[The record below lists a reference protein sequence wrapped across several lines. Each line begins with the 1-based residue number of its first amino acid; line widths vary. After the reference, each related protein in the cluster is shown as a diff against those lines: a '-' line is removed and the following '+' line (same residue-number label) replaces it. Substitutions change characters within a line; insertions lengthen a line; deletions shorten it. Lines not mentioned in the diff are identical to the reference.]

1 MIQNNPL
8 LAQKLLAL
16 EAPKIEKT
24 KESED
29 AKKEGA
35 KNDDVEMKDDNDPSE
50 NQNSNTNSSLSNS
63 VRENGSGMSDMLGSG
78 LFNSLLTSHPQ
89 MRQLMEQNPEISHIL
104 NNPSAL
110 RETMEMAT
118 NPKMMLEL
126 MHHQDR
132 VIANI
137 ESMPGG
143 FNALQ
148 RMYRV
153 IQEPMLKA
161 TQDQF
166 GSNPFQTLSSSD
178 VNTRHPTGENV
189 APLPIPWSQS
199 NTNSSSTRTPER
211 NNTGSNS
218 GMDSGIFGSG
228 MESLMQQMLG
238 NSEAMQGI
246 LNSPATQ
253 SMLRNLSENPDLV
266 SNMIQNNPLLAQK
279 LLALEAPKIEKT
291 KESEDA
297 KKEGAKDDDV
307 EILNHSRKHKRKK
320 KNKRGA

>member
-1 MIQNNPL
+1 
-8 LAQKLLAL
+8 
-16 EAPKIEKT
+16 
-24 KESED
+24 
-29 AKKEGA
+29 
-35 KNDDVEMKDDNDPSE
+35 
-50 NQNSNTNSSLSNS
+50 
-63 VRENGSGMSDMLGSG
+63 MSDMLGSG
-78 LFNSLLTSHPQ
+78 WFNSLLTSHPQ

-118 NPKMMLEL
+118 NPKMMQEL
-126 MHHQDR
+126 IHHQDR
-132 VIANI
+132 AIANI

-178 VNTRHPTGENV
+178 VNTRHPTGEN
-189 APLPIPWSQS
+189 APLPNPWSQS

-228 MESLMQQMLG
+228 MESLMEQMLG

-297 KKEGAKDDDV
+297 KKEGAKNDDV
-307 EILNHSRKHKRKK
+307 EMKEEKLKMLRK
-320 KNKRGA
+320 